1 MKNLPPIF
9 VGSDAWKDPE
19 ELQAYVTEC
28 SDLTSEWKFL
38 CKICC
43 RPGKNR
49 RDVRNHVESIHFPTM
64 SVFLFKINFRP
75 TWQVIFSGSFTS
87 AHSVK
92 CHWNRGR
99 RSTTTNIG
107 NTQGQMDID
116 GWPDHDRNSRS
127 KKINVLI
134 YCALYDLRS
143 FIWFRYFP
151 IEINNFC
158 LFCRTR
164 SNFSV
169 PWKISSI
176 CWKRLG

>member
-1 MKNLPPIF
+1 MNHFQIVNCTRGVSQEIHKSTMKNLPPVF

-75 TWQVIFSGSFTS
+75 TWQVIFFRF
-87 AHSVK
+87 VYK
-92 CHWNRGR
+92 CTFCEMSLKSRKALDNHKYRKHPR
-99 RSTTTNIG
+99 P
-107 NTQGQMDID
+107 D
-116 GWPDHDRNSRS
+116 G
-127 KKINVLI
+127 
-134 YCALYDLRS
+134 Y
-143 FIWFRYFP
+143 
-151 IEINNFC
+151 
-158 LFCRTR
+158 
-164 SNFSV
+164 
-169 PWKISSI
+169 
-176 CWKRLG
+176 